1 MQRLAQKEARKG
13 NVGGYSKTQSPIG
26 GGKPMSGKQ
35 SAELLTKAK
44 LGQVTQKAKDIAT
57 KAKPALQK
65 VGKGAA
71 VFGLGAAGGF
81 VGAKMAGA
89 GSSKPTESPKPT
101 PTSATATPA
110 PAAPSA
116 PTSSGGGGSSGR
128 GGGTGARTGGAGS
141 SGKGK
146 SAPSSKQTGDKAK
159 DMETWA
165 KANPKL
171 AAKLKSDGTL
181 KGTGQSQMEKDAEEL
196 RQMTNRSKQRQG
208 ELMGGPEGPG
218 KIDTKEVE
226 ASIKA
231 EMEKQK
237 KKMEQQKT
245 ATTPVKESY
254 EPYDIILEY
263 LMDRGHADTIEEA
276 HYIMLEMDTDSVG
289 AIMQEYNDYVL
300 AEEISEWVDDLINE
314 GYDFSEYSWDD
325 IVEYYVTEKG

>member
-1 MQRLAQKEARKG
+1 
-13 NVGGYSKTQSPIG
+13 
-26 GGKPMSGKQ
+26 
-35 SAELLTKAK
+35 
-44 LGQVTQKAKDIAT
+44 
-57 KAKPALQK
+57 
-65 VGKGAA
+65 
-71 VFGLGAAGGF
+71 
-81 VGAKMAGA
+81 
-89 GSSKPTESPKPT
+89 
-101 PTSATATPA
+101 
-110 PAAPSA
+110 
-116 PTSSGGGGSSGR
+116 
-128 GGGTGARTGGAGS
+128 
-141 SGKGK
+141 
-146 SAPSSKQTGDKAK
+146 
-159 DMETWA
+159 
-165 KANPKL
+165 
-171 AAKLKSDGTL
+171 
-181 KGTGQSQMEKDAEEL
+181 
-196 RQMTNRSKQRQG
+196 
-208 ELMGGPEGPG
+208 MGGPEGPG